1 MNEDESKKQVIVQAM
16 FSLLDNMNDSDTS
29 ETPMNLE
36 NCSLSPG
43 IAKICKESEKWY
55 WWWWWI
61 ECSYCEI
68 GIIAHSLYHQLNQYY
83 QSSEY
88 GQLEDTM
95 VRGHIVCNDPIDIN
109 RTRNKRNKR
118 EIC

>member
-43 IAKICKESEKWY
+43 IAKICKESEK
-55 WWWWWI
+55 
-61 ECSYCEI
+61 
-68 GIIAHSLYHQLNQYY
+68 
-83 QSSEY
+83 
-88 GQLEDTM
+88 
-95 VRGHIVCNDPIDIN
+95 
-109 RTRNKRNKR
+109 
-118 EIC
+118 